1 MKLSRKRNSTRR
13 DIIMINHC
21 RGISMFQIGSIGYN
35 HSHGADFCTDR
46 PGGPGAWLFLLV
58 KSSALF
64 TINGVD
70 HNIRPGTAVLLSP
83 STPCSYRASNGGY
96 TDDWFYF
103 GMTGEDLGA
112 LRGMGIE
119 PDKPLFLGNVTELSS
134 IIYTMTFE
142 FYSASEYHNDIVKL
156 YTEILF
162 KLISRI
168 VLQTSL
174 GYCASVSRHEELSYL
189 RARIYREPGEL
200 PNVSV
205 LAEQTGMS
213 VSSLEHLY
221 KKAFGVSV
229 MQDIMNSRTD
239 YAKRLLLSTK
249 MTVAEVAEKCG
260 YASGFGFMKQ
270 FKSRTGMTPTEY
282 RSKHAVGVSER
293 R

>member
-1 MKLSRKRNSTRR
+1 MY
-13 DIIMINHC
+13 
-21 RGISMFQIGSIGYN
+21 QIGSIGYN
-35 HSHGADFCTDR
+35 HSHGKDFCTDR

-70 HNIRPGTAVLLSP
+70 YDIRPGTAILLSP
-83 STPCSYRASNGGY
+83 LTPCSYRAANGGY

-103 GMTGEDLGA
+103 GMTDEDLSM
-112 LRGMGIE
+112 LKEMGIE

-142 FYSASEYHNDIVKL
+142 FYSASKYHSDIVKL

-168 VLQTSL
+168 VLQNDSESR
-174 GYCASVSRHEELSYL
+174 ASVSRREDLSYL
-189 RARIYREPGEL
+189 RSRIYREPGDL
-200 PNVSV
+200 PGVAV

-229 MQDIMNSRTD
+229 MQDIVNSRID
-239 YAKRLLLSTK
+239 YAKKLLLSTK
-249 MTVAEVAEKCG
+249 MTVSQIAEKSG
-260 YASGFGFMKQ
+260 YQSSFGFMKQ
-270 FKSRTGMTPTEY
+270 FKARTGMTPTEY
-282 RSKHAVGVSER
+282 RDGHAVGFMQNK
-293 R
+293 

>member
-1 MKLSRKRNSTRR
+1 ML
-13 DIIMINHC
+13 
-21 RGISMFQIGSIGYN
+21 QIGSIGYN
-35 HSHGADFCTDR
+35 HSHGNDFCTDR
-46 PGGPGAWLFLLV
+46 PAGPGAWLFLLV

-64 TINGVD
+64 TINGID
-70 HNIRPGTAVLLSP
+70 HDVSPGTAVLISP
-83 STPCSYRASNGGY
+83 STPCSYRAAGGGY
-96 TDDWFYF
+96 TDDWFFF
-103 GMTGEDLGA
+103 GMTDDDLNA
-112 LRGMGIE
+112 LKDMGIE
-119 PDKPLFLGNVTELSS
+119 PDKPLFLGDVTELSS

-142 FYSASEYHNDIVKL
+142 FYSASKYHDDVVKL

-162 KLISRI
+162 KLISRMALRDDLESC
-168 VLQTSL
+168 V
-174 GYCASVSRHEELSYL
+174 SVPRREELSYL

-200 PNVSV
+200 PGVSV

-229 MQDIMNSRTD
+229 MQDIVNSRID

-270 FKSRTGMTPTEY
+270 FKARTGMTPTEY
-282 RSKHAVGVSER
+282 RGGHAVGVAESR
-293 R
+293 